1 MRTRIDILLFTC
13 FFAQSLIVKVN
24 TELMESDRMDEYHR
38 RNHVWPPRESDYTPN
53 TPGWRKISER
63 RIEQLRSV
71 KEGNYDGYMVTA
83 HTALNCKN
91 FTENG
96 WGLTRAPQHIIDLLV
111 ESLHDGMEEQK
122 INPTF
127 EHRTNV
133 IDGLQ
138 PYFIRQNELNSYIV
152 NALLPLHES
161 WSGVKL
167 VPNNAY
173 GLRVYRDGS
182 NLNMHVDKTSTH
194 IISSILHVDHGDN
207 EEPWPIIIEDFQGN
221 TNEVYLESGDMLF
234 YESSKCLHGR
244 PKRMKGG
251 WYSSLFIHYHPE
263 DWDPEKVNMDNHYR
277 VPPSWNDY
285 KPRRTGGL
293 EHLVVVSSSV
303 REPECKDDW
312 CALKD
317 TVVSKGPAPGY
328 GKVMSA
334 GGIISELENIPTE
347 DEFETDEEYDL

>member
-1 MRTRIDILLFTC
+1 MRALTDILNFALPLALF
-13 FFAQSLIVKVN
+13 AIVNVNSL
-24 TELMESDRMDEYHR
+24 LESDRMDEYHQ
-38 RNHVWPPRESDYTPN
+38 RNYVWPPRENDYTPN
-53 TPGWRKISER
+53 TPGWRKISDR
-63 RIEQLRSV
+63 RMEQLPAV
-71 KEGNYDGYMVTA
+71 KEGSYDGYMITV

-96 WGLTRAPQHIIDLLV
+96 WGLTRAPQHIIDLLL
-111 ESLHDGMEEQK
+111 ESLHNGLEEQK
-122 INPTF
+122 TNPKY
-127 EHRTNV
+127 EHRTAA
-133 IDGLQ
+133 IDGALQ
-138 PYFIRQNELNSYIV
+138 PFFIQQGMLNNYIV

-167 VPNNAY
+167 IPNNAY
-173 GLRVYRDGS
+173 GLRVYREGS

-207 EEPWPIIIEDFQGN
+207 EEPWPIVIEDFQGN

-244 PKRMKGG
+244 PKRLKGG
-251 WYSSLFIHYHPE
+251 WYSSLFIHYHPV
-263 DWDPEKVNMDNHYR
+263 DWDAEKVNMDNHYR
-277 VPPSWNDY
+277 IPPSWNEY
-285 KPRRTGGL
+285 KARRAGGL

-317 TVVSKGPAPGY
+317 TVVSEGPAPGY

-334 GGIISELENIPTE
+334 GGVISELENIPQE
-347 DEFETDEEYDL
+347 DEFEPIEDFDL